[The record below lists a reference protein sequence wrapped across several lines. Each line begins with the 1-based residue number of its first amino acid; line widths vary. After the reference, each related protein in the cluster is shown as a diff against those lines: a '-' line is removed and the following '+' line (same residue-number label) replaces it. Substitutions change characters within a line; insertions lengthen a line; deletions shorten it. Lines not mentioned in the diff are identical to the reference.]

1 MPAVEKPKQSDVPF
15 RELAEDGSMKDPGSL
30 LKEKGF
36 KVGQSVRM
44 KKDQKTSGIL
54 VEITGEQVKI
64 DMGKGLIR
72 KVPSKEFLSDS
83 WAVFIPKP
91 LPTLITDFSCS
102 LPHENFEM
110 RMHITKAKISLEL
123 QQLTEEHQGCYE
135 SLSLQTKPGRAA
147 IVTKKVAV
155 KKLVLIPTTLR
166 VSSQIRDSTLKDQT
180 WEIKTDLAD
189 AYQLKA
195 KRFEAASAKVME
207 ALRMMEDQDENQGPP
222 TKKAKTD
229 KRHLKQALKDEAM
242 RPQIVTID
250 MPPLKADGS
259 QLSGVQMRVLTEC
272 MFEGKFWIELN
283 SSNLMYLL
291 LACRTSQSTHI
302 EGEEKSKEEVSNG
315 DVPSAQKGGA

>member
-1 MPAVEKPKQSDVPF
+1 MPDFFKLVHEWHVETKYGKWVPTQKDAF
-15 RELAEDGSMKDPGSL
+15 GSTW
-30 LKEKGF
+30 F
-36 KVGQSVRM
+36 
-44 KKDQKTSGIL
+44 L
-54 VEITGEQVKI
+54 VSKWERGWVKFVN
-64 DMGKGLIR
+64 DGKGLDLR
-72 KVPSKEFLSDS
+72 KGKQGGECSSTFLD
-83 WAVFIPKP
+83 
-91 LPTLITDFSCS
+91 
-102 LPHENFEM
+102 
-110 RMHITKAKISLEL
+110 
-123 QQLTEEHQGCYE
+123 
-135 SLSLQTKPGRAA
+135 
-147 IVTKKVAV
+147 
-155 KKLVLIPTTLR
+155 
-166 VSSQIRDSTLKDQT
+166 
-180 WEIKTDLAD
+180 
-189 AYQLKA
+189 QLKA

-283 SSNLMYLL
+283 SSDLMYLL